1 MRPLKAVVDLDAVQ
15 YNVEM
20 IKRKIGGGFLWA
32 VLKADAYGHGIKNVV
47 PALASADGLAFACI
61 EEALSARSAG
71 WRKEILALEG
81 FFEACELESF
91 LQNDVS
97 AIIHSRFQLEV
108 VKNVKPAGLKCWVK
122 INTGMNRLGF
132 EPEEFEEIE
141 AELSDSGCTVCG
153 AMTHFANAGSD
164 AVPQSAPHASD
175 QLARASRIK
184 CGRVVCANSAAIML
198 ENIRAAEARAGIVIF
213 GVSPNAAFTED
224 ELELKPALRLET
236 KIISVRRIKAGE
248 FIGYGSVWRA
258 RRDSTIAVAAC
269 GYADGIP
276 RTSQGERYVHVD
288 GVKLPIV
295 GAVSMDM
302 LAVDAT
308 DHPGVFVGSAVE
320 IFGGLQSAN
329 EFATSSGTIAAEL
342 LCAIAPRVPRV
353 TTSTFGSS

>member
-1 MRPLKAVVDLDAVQ
+1 MMRPLKAVVDLDAVE
-15 YNVEM
+15 YNVET

-47 PALASADGLAFACI
+47 PAISSADGLAFACL
-61 EEALSARSAG
+61 EEALTARSAG

-97 AIIHSRFQLEV
+97 AMIHSPFQLEV
-108 VKNVKPAGLKCWVK
+108 VKNSKPVGLRCWVK

-132 EPEEFEEIE
+132 EPEEFEEVE
-141 AELSDSGCTVCG
+141 AVLSDSGCTVCG
-153 AMTHFANAGSD
+153 AMTHFANAGSN

-175 QLARASRIK
+175 QLVRASRIES
-184 CGRVVCANSAAIML
+184 GRVVCANSAAIML
-198 ENIRAAEARAGIVIF
+198 ENIRASEARAGIIIF
-213 GVSPNAAFTED
+213 GVSPNADFTED
-224 ELELKPALRLET
+224 ELGLKPVMRLESQ
-236 KIISVRRIKAGE
+236 IISVRRINAGE
-248 FIGYGSVWRA
+248 FIGYGSVWHA

-276 RTSQGERYVHVD
+276 RTSTGARFVHVD
-288 GVKLPIV
+288 GVKLPII

-308 DHPGVFVGSAVE
+308 DHPGVSVGSEVE
-320 IFGGLQSAN
+320 IFGAHQSAN
-329 EFATSSGTIAAEL
+329 EFASSSGTIAAEL
-342 LCAIAPRVPRV
+342 LCAIAPRVPRILV
-353 TTSTFGSS
+353 RSAA